1 MQEFRVEL
9 CLILQCTVYTNLDFF
24 WHKKMIEVYDKD
36 LLHIFISNFAKFYI
50 NQKKW
55 HYFFGTDCQNNF
67 TCAKLSDYAKQSS
80 F

>member
-50 NQKKW
+50 NQKKALLFW
-55 HYFFGTDCQNNF
+55 NRLPEQLYMCKTI
-67 TCAKLSDYAKQSS
+67 
-80 F
+80 